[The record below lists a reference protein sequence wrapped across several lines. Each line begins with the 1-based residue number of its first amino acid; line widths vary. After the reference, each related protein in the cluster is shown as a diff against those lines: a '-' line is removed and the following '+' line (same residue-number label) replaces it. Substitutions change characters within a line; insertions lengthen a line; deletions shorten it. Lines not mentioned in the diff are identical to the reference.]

1 MWGDRRQLGHEKE
14 AVCIVSREGVYVG
27 RSMRLGH
34 EKEAVRIVSGE
45 GVYVRRL
52 MRLGHENEAVCM
64 GCMWGDRGWV
74 AENKGVC
81 IVSGMC
87 IWGDRRR

>member
-14 AVCIVSREGVYVG
+14 TACIVSWEGMYVG
-27 RSMRLGH
+27 RSMRLG
-34 EKEAVRIVSGE
+34 EIVCIVSGE
-45 GVYVRRL
+45 GEYVRRSI
-52 MRLGHENEAVCM
+52 RLGHENEAVCM